1 MRDINFLEQDSSWF
15 SAPSYDELI
24 ASFETP
30 VLFSEHDDDYQ
41 GDSFYL
47 LTNGREFGI
56 LVFGW
61 GSCSGCDALEGCDS
75 EQEVIELRNDL
86 WNSITWRSEEEM
98 IEYLRNHDAPSKW
111 YYYTDAGRRFDD
123 GLFDWFEVS
132 RVNEDQD
139 YCRGEGVDTG
149 DEDE

>member
-1 MRDINFLEQDSSWF
+1 MRDINFRDQEYGWF
-15 SAPSYDELI
+15 CAPSYDELI
-24 ASFETP
+24 DSFE
-30 VLFSEHDDDYQ
+30 VLTLIEEHDDDYQ

-47 LTNGREFGI
+47 FTDGRQFGI

-75 EQEVIELRNDL
+75 EEEVIELRGDL
-86 WNSITWRSEEEM
+86 WNSIVWRSESEM
-98 IEYLRNHDAPSKW
+98 IEYLRTHDSPSKW
-111 YYYTDAGRRFDD
+111 YYYTDAGRRFDRK
-123 GLFDWFEVS
+123 LLDWFEVS
-132 RVNEDQD
+132 RIEGKD